1 VNNVIEYSIGEFAE
15 RINLSIPTLRNM
27 DKDGRLVPY
36 RISNGGHRIYNEEQ
50 ALDYI
55 RQTLSDKYK
64 SNKQNIIGYF
74 RSSDSETNSDKKNL
88 LTKYIHDKGLHAEI
102 IIEKET
108 YYKYSLL
115 KDIVYR
121 VLNGDIK
128 EIVIT
133 EETDIFKEVKDI
145 FEQILEVNKC
155 KLIVL

>member
-1 VNNVIEYSIGEFAE
+1 MIEYSIGEFAE

-74 RSSDSETNSDKKNL
+74 RSSDSCLLYTSDAA
-88 LTKYIHDKGLHAEI
+88 DE
-102 IIEKET
+102 
-108 YYKYSLL
+108 
-115 KDIVYR
+115 
-121 VLNGDIK
+121 
-128 EIVIT
+128 
-133 EETDIFKEVKDI
+133 
-145 FEQILEVNKC
+145 
-155 KLIVL
+155 